1 MRTYLSL
8 MILEPGVFSFH
19 NGGKFWI
26 RVSLKRGHSQT
37 KYTKMGGGVI
47 HEISKLLNEK
57 YKSY

>member
-26 RVSLKRGHSQT
+26 RVSLQRGHSQT

-47 HEISKLLNEK
+47 HEISKLLNK
-57 YKSY
+57 KCKS

>member
-26 RVSLKRGHSQT
+26 RVSFQRGHSQN

>member
-8 MILEPGVFSFH
+8 LIFEPGGFSLH

-26 RVSLKRGHSQT
+26 RVSLQRGHSQT

-57 YKSY
+57 CKSY